1 MKSTTRDAK
10 RFEER
15 LNSAL
20 EARKAAELK
29 ANTLQSEIE
38 TLKPQYERASKDV
51 ERLKERL
58 EKLQKTH
65 DVVQNEV
72 DRYLKKTD

>member
-1 MKSTTRDAK
+1 MEIKSTAREGK

-20 EARKAAELK
+20 EAKKAAELK
-29 ANTLQSEIE
+29 ANTLQSEME
-38 TLKPQYERASKDV
+38 TLKPKYERASKDL
-51 ERLKERL
+51 ERLKEQL

-65 DVVQNEV
+65 EVVQNEV
-72 DRYLKKTD
+72 DR